1 MTRRIF
7 LWALVSI
14 AAAMVSPVIV
24 QGVRLESYH
33 SEIAKL
39 IDSAAP
45 AERELPQPVR
55 DLLLFS
61 LRGYT
66 ARSAARLLIEQF
78 DAAKPPP
85 NPLVWN
91 FIFAKWHLFAAPRFS
106 EQDRLTL
113 IAHLAPTGGD
123 RHGLDNTAQALFG
136 HSLSDVTLAEAA
148 TLITLSRAPSLYDN
162 PDRLTA
168 MRDQFLSRFQAR

>member
-1 MTRRIF
+1 MNRRI
-7 LWALVSI
+7 LIWALVSI
-14 AAAMVSPVIV
+14 AAVMVSPVIV
-24 QGVRLESYH
+24 QGIRLESYK

-45 AERELPQPVR
+45 AERKLPQPVR

-61 LRGYT
+61 LRGDT
-66 ARSAARLLIEQF
+66 ARYTARLLIEQF
-78 DAAKPPP
+78 DVAKPPP
-85 NPLVWN
+85 NPLAWS
-91 FIFAKWHLFAAPRFS
+91 FIFTEWTLFSALRFS
-106 EQDRLTL
+106 EQERLTL
-113 IAHLAPTGGD
+113 IAHLAPSGGD

-136 HSLSDVTLAEAA
+136 HSLSDVTFVEAA
-148 TLITLSRAPSLYDN
+148 TLIVLSRAPSLYDN